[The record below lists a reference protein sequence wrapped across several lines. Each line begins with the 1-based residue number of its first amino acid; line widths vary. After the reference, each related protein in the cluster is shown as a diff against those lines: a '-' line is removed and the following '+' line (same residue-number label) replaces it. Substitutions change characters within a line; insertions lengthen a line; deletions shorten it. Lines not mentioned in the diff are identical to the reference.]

1 MRCKFKIFKLIG
13 KEQIKAVQNN
23 LMDTCDKNQLISVQ
37 IMNSNRQV
45 KGNVGHA
52 VQLDKIMT
60 LNLSN
65 DKHQHYTGLDSTT
78 SC

>member
-1 MRCKFKIFKLIG
+1 
-13 KEQIKAVQNN
+13 
-23 LMDTCDKNQLISVQ
+23 
-37 IMNSNRQV
+37 MNSNRQV

-65 DKHQHYTGLDSTT
+65 DKHQQYTGLDSTT
-78 SC
+78 SR

>member
-1 MRCKFKIFKLIG
+1 
-13 KEQIKAVQNN
+13 
-23 LMDTCDKNQLISVQ
+23 MDTCDKNQLISVQ

-45 KGNVGHA
+45 KGKVGHA